1 MKSDA
6 KLHFKNCTLIVYSLM
21 EIPNGM
27 ANRLEK
33 EITDSVPATTT
44 IKIIKSLERTNSP
57 WRGSLRHLRA
67 HSRECTFRRK
77 GGGGVTT
84 KAIRLLCIA
93 NASEMAKWNSLC
105 SDSVISTVF
114 VNAVTQIKN
123 TNDFIPIS
131 YTEHLINIPVRYLIL
146 AKKYCFI
153 FFGAI

>member
-1 MKSDA
+1 MYIS
-6 KLHFKNCTLIVYSLM
+6 
-21 EIPNGM
+21 
-27 ANRLEK
+27 K
-33 EITDSVPATTT
+33 E
-44 IKIIKSLERTNSP
+44 
-57 WRGSLRHLRA
+57 G
-67 HSRECTFRRK
+67 

-153 FFGAI
+153 FFAQYELKNAYLTIAST